1 MSLSSDDNSTSP
13 LPIPSQTEV
22 YADVAENL
30 RINKKPS
37 NAKENGLHFQRS
49 PGHLV
54 NGKKRSNMDS
64 IPPNIAPVSGVL
76 NLSNKLSLV
85 RPIAFRPTPSVE
97 NNVQHSSQNIPYKT
111 SQMNQSKQEF
121 HDSIRQNQRYS
132 QDNKGFAP
140 GHPLVKSNSRHY
152 GSSQDVSLSCK
163 SNSMKFSS
171 LDRRTLTKR
180 QTGQVNGGDPLK
192 LSPYSPRSEPAKVYK
207 SGREPERRHSSYFPA
222 SSLTR
227 TPSQNSEYNKHRARD
242 GRSENIK
249 QNDNS
254 GDPVN
259 PMNVIGLPDPFRC
272 QSIYNRPQSVRSTD
286 PRSRLSGVETP
297 QSQNLQ
303 STSRASQG
311 SLTNLNIIRHRS
323 SLSRTNSARKCP
335 ADNETGY
342 EGSDEDYQAPSP
354 ADSAVGDLGNTLQE
368 KDAEISYLRDAFEQK
383 EDKIMRAQQEKEKY
397 WEREIRK
404 TKALYETQM
413 KSQQQKYSKMEAA
426 LLNQTY
432 QVDNEKRKLENE
444 IQILKE
450 TSMNQKQETNNLQNE
465 IVLLRNCF
473 RECELGTCIK
483 STDMK
488 DDDKDCMKENEL
500 ADIRLQLKNYKDEL
514 DQAKDEIEELIQNK
528 TILSAEITRLK
539 GIAED
544 NNSDFSFSEIK
555 IQKKIIIER
564 DQHIEQLNRQL
575 EKKCVQ
581 YNLLKCKCDDHS
593 ETFEVETANWL
604 SEKEKVIRYQK
615 QLQMNYVSMYK
626 KNKALEMEVDQLKE
640 SQKTLTSGSSSK
652 TKLFSKFSSKFS
664 D

>member
-1 MSLSSDDNSTSP
+1 MHNSEQDDILYDGSSSDATSP
-13 LPIPSQTEV
+13 PPIPSQSEV
-22 YADVAENL
+22 FAAVAQNL
-30 RINKKPS
+30 RQNSQMKDTEQNIKQQASQSSRSMIEQKTSNKIS
-37 NAKENGLHFQRS
+37 
-49 PGHLV
+49 
-54 NGKKRSNMDS
+54 MDS
-64 IPPNIAPVSGVL
+64 QPPNIAPVSGVL
-76 NLSNKLSLV
+76 HLSNKISLV
-85 RPIAFRPTPSVE
+85 RPIAFRPIPMNDNHT
-97 NNVQHSSQNIPYKT
+97 QHSSSQN
-111 SQMNQSKQEF
+111 SQNEVDHKNQSTPTQ
-121 HDSIRQNQRYS
+121 
-132 QDNKGFAP
+132 NKGFSP
-140 GHPLVKSNSRHY
+140 GHPLLKNSQRQF
-152 GSSQDVSLSCK
+152 GSSQDINRPCP
-163 SNSMKFSS
+163 SNSRKFSS

-180 QTGQVNGGDPLK
+180 HNAQTNGGNPLK
-192 LSPYSPRSEPAKVYK
+192 LSAFSPSQETTKVYK
-207 SGREPERRHSSYFPA
+207 CGREPERRHSSYFPA
-222 SSLTR
+222 SSLKR
-227 TPSQNSEYNKHRARD
+227 TPSQNSEYKYRARD
-242 GRSENIK
+242 GRQENIK
-249 QNDNS
+249 ESDNN
-254 GDPVN
+254 GGTVN

-272 QSIYNRPQSVRSTD
+272 HSSHNRPQSVRSRD

-297 QSQNLQ
+297 QSPNLQ

-311 SLTNLNIIRHRS
+311 SLTNLNNIQHTS